1 MTLANRVGHSIH
13 PVVGGDYVRLVSG
26 KGVFVTDDAGRTYL
40 DAVAGIGVVALGYGR
55 DDLVEALAEQARRLP
70 FAQSMRFENDA
81 AERLADRLASFAP
94 AGLRWSF
101 FTNGGSEALDSTVK
115 LVRQYWLDR
124 GQPEKW
130 KVIGRRPGF
139 HGNTLM
145 ALSVGYHAGRRARYL
160 PYITDLPHLRAPWIY
175 RCEHGDDMAGPY
187 CDDCSGRSLAALIEA
202 DGPETVAAFIAEPIV
217 GAAAPAIT
225 PPPGYYQTI
234 REICDRYDILF
245 ISDEVMTGIGRTGRN
260 FGIEHWDVVPDV
272 MMFAKGISAGYAPL
286 AGVMAH
292 ERVIEVIRAGTGK
305 YENTFTWGG
314 NPMACAVGAATLD
327 AIVREEVVPG
337 VAELEPAFF
346 RALEGLRR
354 HAIVGDVRGKG
365 LMAGVEF
372 VQPGTRE
379 PFQADAGVTAL
390 IDRETRKRGLF
401 VYPCPGIVDGT
412 VGDSILMVP
421 PLVISEAEIGM
432 LVDRLDGAIEAVSRE
447 LLGSTPKRDPA

>member
-1 MTLANRVGHSIH
+1 MTAVNAAGRSIH
-13 PVVGGDYVRLVSG
+13 PVVGQQYVRLVSG
-26 KGVFVTDDAGRTYL
+26 KGVFVTDDTGKEYL

-55 DDLVEALAEQARRLP
+55 DDLVDALANQARRLP

-81 AERLADRLASFAP
+81 AELLATRLAAFAP
-94 AGLRWSF
+94 PGLTWSF
-101 FTNGGSEALDSTVK
+101 FTNGGSEALDSAVK

-175 RCEHGDDMAGPY
+175 RCEHGDAMDGPY

-202 DGPETVAAFIAEPIV
+202 EGPESVAAFIAEPIV

-225 PPPGYYQTI
+225 PPLGYYQTI
-234 REICDRYDILF
+234 REICDRYDVLF
-245 ISDEVMTGIGRTGRN
+245 VSDEVMTGIGRTGRN
-260 FGIEHWDVVPDV
+260 FGIEHWDVVPDL
-272 MMFAKGISAGYAPL
+272 MLFAKGISGGYAPL

-292 ERVIEVIRAGTGK
+292 ERVMDVIRAGTGR

-327 AIVREEVVPG
+327 AIVREEIVDG
-337 VAELEPAFF
+337 VGQVEGAFF
-346 RALEGLRR
+346 GGLNQLRR
-354 HAIVGDVRGKG
+354 HPMVGDVRGKG

-372 VQPGTRE
+372 VQPGTRD
-379 PFQADAGVTAL
+379 PFPAEVGITAL

-401 VYPCPGIVDGT
+401 VYPCSGIVDGT

-447 LLGSTPKRDPA
+447 VLG

>member
-13 PVVGGDYVRLVSG
+13 PIVGGDYARLVSG
-26 KGVFVTDDAGRTYL
+26 KGVFVTDDTGKEYL

-55 DDLVEALAEQARRLP
+55 NDLVEALADQARRLP

-94 AGLRWSF
+94 PGLSWSF

-124 GQPEKW
+124 GQPGKW

-160 PYITDLPHLRAPWIY
+160 PYITDLPHLRAPWIF

-187 CDDCSGRSLAALIEA
+187 CDDCSGRALAALIESE
-202 DGPETVAAFIAEPIV
+202 GPESVAAFIAEPLI
-217 GAAAPAIT
+217 GAAAPAVT

-234 REICDRYDILF
+234 REICDRYDVLF
-245 ISDEVMTGIGRTGRN
+245 VSDEVMTGIGRTGRN

-272 MMFAKGISAGYAPL
+272 MMFAKGISGGYAPL
-286 AGVMAH
+286 AGVIAH
-292 ERVIEVIRAGTGK
+292 ERVIETLRAGGGK

-337 VAELEPAFF
+337 VADLAPGFF
-346 RALEGLRR
+346 RALDGLRR
-354 HAIVGDVRGKG
+354 HPIVGDVRGKG
-365 LMAGVEF
+365 LMAGIEF
-372 VQPGTRE
+372 VQPGTKD
-379 PFQADAGVTAL
+379 PFPAGAGVTAA
-390 IDRETRKRGLF
+390 IDRETRQRGLL
-401 VYPCPGIVDGT
+401 VYPCAGIVDGM

-421 PLVISEAEIGM
+421 PLVITEAEVGM
-432 LVDRLDGAIEAVSRE
+432 LVDRLDGAIEAVSR
-447 LLGSTPKRDPA
+447 TVA

>member
-13 PVVGGDYVRLVSG
+13 PIVGGDYARLVSG
-26 KGVFVTDDAGRTYL
+26 KGVFVTDDTGKEYL

-55 DDLVEALAEQARRLP
+55 NDLVEALADQARRLP

-94 AGLRWSF
+94 PGLSWSF

-124 GQPEKW
+124 GQPGKW

-160 PYITDLPHLRAPWIY
+160 PYITDLPHLRAPWIF

-187 CDDCSGRSLAALIEA
+187 CDDCSGRALAALIESE
-202 DGPETVAAFIAEPIV
+202 GPESVAAFIAEPLI
-217 GAAAPAIT
+217 GAAAPAVT

-234 REICDRYDILF
+234 REICDRYDVLF
-245 ISDEVMTGIGRTGRN
+245 VSDEVMTGIGRTGRN

-272 MMFAKGISAGYAPL
+272 MMFAKGISGGYAPL
-286 AGVMAH
+286 AGVIAH
-292 ERVIEVIRAGTGK
+292 ERVIETLRAGGGK

-337 VAELEPAFF
+337 VADLAPGFF

-354 HAIVGDVRGKG
+354 HPIVGDVRGKG
-365 LMAGVEF
+365 LMAGIEF
-372 VQPGTRE
+372 VQPGTKD
-379 PFQADAGVTAL
+379 PFPAGAGVTAA
-390 IDRETRKRGLF
+390 IDRETRQRGLL
-401 VYPCPGIVDGT
+401 VYPCAGIVDGM

-421 PLVISEAEIGM
+421 PLVITEAEVGM
-432 LVDRLDGAIEAVSRE
+432 LVDRLDGAIEAVSR
-447 LLGSTPKRDPA
+447 TVA

>member
-1 MTLANRVGHSIH
+1 MTVANRVGQSIH
-13 PVVGGDYVRLVSG
+13 PVIGQQYVRLVSG
-26 KGVFVTDDAGRTYL
+26 KGVFVTDDTGKEYL

-55 DDLVEALAEQARRLP
+55 DDLVEAYADQARQLP

-81 AERLADRLASFAP
+81 AERLAARLTAFAP
-94 AGLRWSF
+94 PGLSWSF
-101 FTNGGSEALDSTVK
+101 FSNGGSEALDSAVK

-175 RCEHGDDMAGPY
+175 RCEHDDPMDGPY
-187 CDDCSGRSLAALIEA
+187 CDDCSGVSLEALIESE
-202 DGPETVAAFIAEPIV
+202 GPESVAAFIAEPLI
-217 GAAAPAIT
+217 GAAAPAVT

-234 REICDRYDILF
+234 REICDRYDVLF
-245 ISDEVMTGIGRTGRN
+245 ISDEVMTGVGRTGRN
-260 FGIEHWDVVPDV
+260 FGIQHWDVAPDL
-272 MMFAKGISAGYAPL
+272 MLFAKGISAGYAPL

-292 ERVIEVIRAGTGK
+292 DRVIDVIRAGSGK

-314 NPMACAVGAATLD
+314 NPMACAVGAATLE
-327 AIVREEVVPG
+327 AIVREEIVDG
-337 VAELEPAFF
+337 VAQAEPVFF
-346 RALEGLRR
+346 GQLEGLRR
-354 HAIVGDVRGKG
+354 HPIVGDIRGMG

-372 VQPGTRE
+372 VQPGTRD
-379 PFQADAGVTAL
+379 PFPAEAGLTAR
-390 IDRETRKRGLF
+390 IDRATREAGLL
-401 VYPCPGIVDGT
+401 VYPCAGIIDGT

-421 PLVISEAEIGM
+421 PLVISRDEIGL
-432 LVDRLDGAIEAVSRE
+432 LVDRLDSAIETVSRE
-447 LLGSTPKRDPA
+447 VLA

>member
-1 MTLANRVGHSIH
+1 VTVANRVGRSIH
-13 PVVGGDYVRLVSG
+13 PVIGQSYVRLVSG
-26 KGVFVTDDAGRTYL
+26 EGVFVTDDTGKTYL

-55 DDLVEALAEQARRLP
+55 EDVVAALADQARRLP
-70 FAQSMRFENDA
+70 FAQSMRFESEA
-81 AERLADRLASFAP
+81 SELLATRLAAFAP
-94 AGLRWSF
+94 PGLTWSF
-101 FTNGGSEALDSTVK
+101 FSNGGSEALDSAVK

-175 RCEHGDDMAGPY
+175 RCEHGDSMAGPY

-202 DGPETVAAFIAEPIV
+202 EGPETVAAFIAEPIV
-217 GAAAPAIT
+217 GAAAPAVT

-234 REICDRYDILF
+234 REICDRYDVLF

-260 FGIEHWDVVPDV
+260 FGIEHWDVVPDL
-272 MMFAKGISAGYAPL
+272 MLFAKGISAGYAPL

-292 ERVIEVIRAGTGK
+292 DRVMEVIRAGGGR

-327 AIVREEVVPG
+327 AIVREEVVDA
-337 VAELEPAFF
+337 VAQAEPVLF
-346 RALEGLRR
+346 RGLEGLRR
-354 HAIVGDVRGKG
+354 HPIVGDIRGRG
-365 LMAGVEF
+365 LMAGVEL
-372 VQPGTRE
+372 VQPGTRD
-379 PFQADAGVTAL
+379 PFPAETGVTAR
-390 IDRETRKRGLF
+390 IDRAARDAGLF
-401 VYPCPGIVDGT
+401 VYPCPGIIDGT

-421 PLVISEAEIGM
+421 PLVISESEIGL
-432 LVDRLDGAIEAVSRE
+432 LVDRLDHAIETVSRAV
-447 LLGSTPKRDPA
+447 LA

>member
-1 MTLANRVGHSIH
+1 MAVGNRAGRSIH
-13 PVVGGDYVRLVSG
+13 PVVGQSYMRLVSG
-26 KGVFVTDDAGRTYL
+26 EGVFVTDDTGKTYL

-55 DDLVEALAEQARRLP
+55 HDLVEALTEQARRLP

-94 AGLRWSF
+94 PGLSWSF

-124 GQPEKW
+124 GQPGKW

-145 ALSVGYHAGRRARYL
+145 ALSVGYHAGRRTRYL

-175 RCEHGDDMAGPY
+175 RCEHGDDVAGPY
-187 CDDCSGRSLAALIEA
+187 CDDCSGRSLAALVERE
-202 DGPETVAAFIAEPIV
+202 GPETVAAFIAEPIV
-217 GAAAPAIT
+217 GAAAPAVT

-260 FGIEHWDVVPDV
+260 FGIQHWDVVPDL
-272 MMFAKGISAGYAPL
+272 MMFAKGISGGYAPL
-286 AGVMAH
+286 AGVLAH
-292 ERVIEVIRAGTGK
+292 ERVIEVIRAGSGR

-327 AIVREEVVPG
+327 AIVREEVVPA
-337 VAELEPAFF
+337 VAELEPIFF
-346 RALEGLRR
+346 RQLAQLRR
-354 HAIVGDVRGKG
+354 HEIVGDVRGKG
-365 LMAGVEF
+365 LMAGIEF
-372 VQPGTRE
+372 VQPGTRN
-379 PFQADAGVTAL
+379 PFPAAAGVTAS

-412 VGDSILMVP
+412 VGDSIMMVP

-432 LVDRLDGAIEAVSRE
+432 LVDRLDGAIDAVSRE
-447 LLGSTPKRDPA
+447 VLG

>member
-13 PVVGGDYVRLVSG
+13 PIVGGDYARLVSG
-26 KGVFVTDDAGRTYL
+26 KGVFVTDDTGKEYL

-55 DDLVEALAEQARRLP
+55 DDLVEALADQARRLP

-94 AGLRWSF
+94 PGLSWSF

-124 GQPEKW
+124 GQPGKW

-160 PYITDLPHLRAPWIY
+160 PYITDLPHLRAPWIF

-187 CDDCSGRSLAALIEA
+187 CDDCSGRALAALIESE
-202 DGPETVAAFIAEPIV
+202 GPESVAAFIAEPLI
-217 GAAAPAIT
+217 GAAAPAVT

-234 REICDRYDILF
+234 REICDRYDVLF
-245 ISDEVMTGIGRTGRN
+245 VSDEVMTGIGRTGRN

-272 MMFAKGISAGYAPL
+272 MMFAKGISGGYAPL
-286 AGVMAH
+286 AGVIAH
-292 ERVIEVIRAGTGK
+292 ERVIETLRAGGGK

-337 VAELEPAFF
+337 VADLAPGFF

-354 HAIVGDVRGKG
+354 HPIVGDVRGKG
-365 LMAGVEF
+365 LMAGIEF
-372 VQPGTRE
+372 VQPGTKD
-379 PFQADAGVTAL
+379 PFPAGAGVTAA
-390 IDRETRKRGLF
+390 IDRETRQRGLL
-401 VYPCPGIVDGT
+401 VYPCAGIVDGM

-421 PLVISEAEIGM
+421 PLVITEAEVGM
-432 LVDRLDGAIEAVSRE
+432 LVDRLDGAIEAVSR
-447 LLGSTPKRDPA
+447 TVA

>member
-1 MTLANRVGHSIH
+1 VTVANRVGHSIH
-13 PVVGGDYVRLVSG
+13 PVIGQPYVRLVSG
-26 KGVFVTDDAGRTYL
+26 KGVFVTDDTGKEYL

-70 FAQSMRFENDA
+70 FAQSMRFENEA
-81 AERLADRLASFAP
+81 AERLATRLSAFAP
-94 AGLRWSF
+94 PGLSWSF
-101 FTNGGSEALDSTVK
+101 FSNGGSEALDSAVK

-160 PYITDLPHLRAPWIY
+160 PYITDLPHLPAPWIY
-175 RCEHGDDMAGPY
+175 RCPNGDDPDGPY

-202 DGPETVAAFIAEPIV
+202 EGPETVAAFIAEPLI
-217 GAAAPAIT
+217 GAAAPAVT

-234 REICDRYDILF
+234 RETCDRYDVLF

-260 FGIEHWDVVPDV
+260 FGIQHWDVVPDL
-272 MMFAKGISAGYAPL
+272 MLFAKGISAGYAPL

-292 ERVIEVIRAGTGK
+292 DRVIEVIRGGSGR

-314 NPMACAVGAATLD
+314 NPMACAVGAATLE

-337 VAELEPAFF
+337 VADIEPELFGQ
-346 RALEGLRR
+346 LEQLRR
-354 HAIVGDVRGKG
+354 HSIVGDIRGKG
-365 LMAGVEF
+365 LMAGIEF
-372 VQPGTRE
+372 VQPGTRA
-379 PFQADAGVTAL
+379 PFPADVGVTAR
-390 IDRETRKRGLF
+390 IDQATRDAGLL
-401 VYPCPGIVDGT
+401 VYPCAGIIDGT
-412 VGDSILMVP
+412 LGDSVLMVP
-421 PLVISEAEIGM
+421 PLVISRDEIGL
-432 LVDRLDGAIEAVSRE
+432 LVDRLDAALDRVSRE
-447 LLGSTPKRDPA
+447 VLA

>member
-1 MTLANRVGHSIH
+1 VTALNAVGRSIH
-13 PVVGGDYVRLVSG
+13 PVVGQQYVRLVSG
-26 KGVFVTDDAGRTYL
+26 KGVFVTDDEGREYL

-55 DDLVEALAEQARRLP
+55 DDLVDALADQARRLP

-81 AERLADRLASFAP
+81 AELLATRLAAFAP
-94 AGLRWSF
+94 PGLTWSF
-101 FTNGGSEALDSTVK
+101 FTNGGSEALDSAVK

-124 GQPEKW
+124 GQPDKW

-160 PYITDLPHLRAPWIY
+160 PYITDLPHLRAPWVY

-187 CDDCSGRSLAALIEA
+187 CDDCSGRALASLIEA
-202 DGPETVAAFIAEPIV
+202 EGPETVAAFIAEPIV

-234 REICDRYDILF
+234 REICDRYDVLF
-245 ISDEVMTGIGRTGRN
+245 ISDEVMTGVGRTGRN
-260 FGIEHWDVVPDV
+260 FGIQHWDVVPDL
-272 MMFAKGISAGYAPL
+272 MLFAKGISGGYAPL
-286 AGVMAH
+286 AGVIAH
-292 ERVIEVIRAGTGK
+292 ERVMDVIRAGTGR

-314 NPMACAVGAATLD
+314 NPMACAVGAATLE
-327 AIVREEVVPG
+327 AIVREEIVDG
-337 VAELEPAFF
+337 VAQIEGPFF
-346 RALEGLRR
+346 GGLGGLRR
-354 HAIVGDVRGKG
+354 HPIVGDIRGKG

-372 VQPGTRE
+372 VQPGTRD
-379 PFQADAGVTAL
+379 PFPAEAGVTAL

-401 VYPCPGIVDGT
+401 VYPCAGIVDGKA
-412 VGDSILMVP
+412 GDSILMVP
-421 PLVISEAEIGM
+421 PLVISEAEIGL

-447 LLGSTPKRDPA
+447 VLG